1 MTVQVTEK
9 ESEENNVV
17 QNIHYDQFLLTF
29 QKMFQQMQR
38 TEVFL
43 RKMID
48 KMPDQESSTG
58 EAL

>member
-1 MTVQVTEK
+1 MQVTEK

>member
-1 MTVQVTEK
+1 MQVTEK
-9 ESEENNVV
+9 ESEENYVV